1 MTLTFELFFISG
13 KSIETWIDLITNSLP
28 NIPELGLNYNVW
40 GFYLEGC
47 LTYEGLVGVNH
58 RISLGK
64 SHDLS

>member
-40 GFYLEGC
+40 GFYLE
-47 LTYEGLVGVNH
+47 VV
-58 RISLGK
+58 
-64 SHDLS
+64 